1 MCCVSYI
8 IIYIFFITFILYC
21 NVCIAMGINNV
32 LAAYCV
38 ANMEVGCRRLPTLD
52 TSTTQNFKCV
62 TAPLKYLLCWYF

>member
-1 MCCVSYI
+1 
-8 IIYIFFITFILYC
+8 
-21 NVCIAMGINNV
+21 MGINNV